1 MRLLNVIAGLTLF
14 SSVLAAE
21 VVIDNLKADQEFN
34 SDSVKGEDGGVTVQ
48 ASFPE
53 TNVFQHVVNGEKNAM
68 SILVENKSN
77 LNVTLLAVGGAMYN
91 PDTGAFLKNLT
102 QAQLSFPVAKGISF
116 SVPYTFHSE
125 FKTGE
130 LRLNVWLEHTLGEEV
145 VHANAYDAVVTI
157 VEPPIS
163 IFDFKMITTYLMVI
177 ALLSGAGYLAYI
189 NLVPQPKTSRRKPI
203 PAKSEISAPE
213 GNVTASGTGGYQEE
227 WIPEHHMKKRAGAGK
242 RTKSQGG
249 LTSGTSG
256 DESEFN
262 VAARKGKGKQ

>member
-14 SSVLAAE
+14 SSVFAAE
-21 VVIDNLKADQEFN
+21 VIVDNLNANEEFN
-34 SDSVKGEDGGVTVQ
+34 SESVKGGDVTVQ

-53 TNVFQHVVNGEKNAM
+53 TNVFQHVVNGEKNPM

-77 LNVTLLAVGGAMYN
+77 LNVKVLAVGGAMYN
-91 PDTGAFLKNLT
+91 PETGAFLRNLT
-102 QAQLSFPVAKGISF
+102 QAKLNFPIAKGISF

-130 LRLNVWLEHTLGEEV
+130 LRLNVWLEHTLGEEI

-163 IFDFKMITTYLMVI
+163 ILDFKMITTYLMVLAI
-177 ALLSGAGYLAYI
+177 LSGTGYLAY
-189 NLVPQPKTSRRKPI
+189 LTFVPQPKPSRRTTKQ
-203 PAKSEISAPE
+203 EISAPE
-213 GNVTASGTGGYQEE
+213 GTVTASGTGGYQEE
-227 WIPEHHMKKRAGAGK
+227 WIPEHHMKKRVGAGK

-249 LTSGTSG
+249 LTSG
-256 DESEFN
+256 DESASASEFN